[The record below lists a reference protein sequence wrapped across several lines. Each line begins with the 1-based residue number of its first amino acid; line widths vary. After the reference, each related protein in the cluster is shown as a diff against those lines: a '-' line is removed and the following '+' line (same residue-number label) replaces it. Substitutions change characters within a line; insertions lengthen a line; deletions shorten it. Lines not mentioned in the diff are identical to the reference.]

1 MANLLRAGISGQRFA
16 RTLAAM
22 AASALLLSGCSAFI
36 AEPTPTTTLA
46 EPTIPST
53 ADAAADAQWDTVIR
67 EFPDATR
74 PDAEFIEWSSIDPSI
89 GTDRL
94 IECLNEFSSSAPE
107 VAAVGHY
114 VCFVQFPEKNV
125 YPTQEEN

>member
-1 MANLLRAGISGQRFA
+1 M
-16 RTLAAM
+16 
-22 AASALLLSGCSAFI
+22 
-36 AEPTPTTTLA
+36 AEPTPTSTLA
-46 EPTIPST
+46 EPTSPSSG
-53 ADAAADAQWDTVIR
+53 DAAADAQWDRVIR

-94 IECLNEFSSSAPE
+94 IECLNEFASSAPE

-114 VCFVQFPEKNV
+114 VCFVQFPEKKV